1 MEQDLLNSTMSSRWK
16 AIKDNLLDPNAVK
29 PWDALS
35 PNTDWVNDEIKDSRY
50 SICQQCPEFIH
61 LTTQCK
67 QCGCVMKIKSGIKNA
82 TCPIGKW

>member
-1 MEQDLLNSTMSSRWK
+1 MEQDLINSKMSSRWK

-29 PWDALS
+29 PWDAIN
-35 PNTDWVNDEIKDSRY
+35 PNTEWVSDEIKESRY
-50 SICQQCPEFIH
+50 SICKQCPEFID

-67 QCGCVMKIKSGIKNA
+67 QCGCVMKIKSGLYHA

>member
-1 MEQDLLNSTMSSRWK
+1 MSSRWK

-29 PWDALS
+29 PWDIIN
-35 PNTDWVNDEIKDSRY
+35 PNTEWVSDEIKESRY
-50 SICQQCPEFIH
+50 SICKQCPEFID

-67 QCGCVMKIKSGIKNA
+67 KCGCVMKIKSGIQAA